1 MNCSSLKEIIKR
13 HRNQIPCRN
22 VILEKK
28 KKKAME
34 HIITE
39 TTEEI

>member
-1 MNCSSLKEIIKR
+1 MQKCDSW
-13 HRNQIPCRN
+13 
-22 VILEKK
+22 KK

-39 TTEEI
+39 TTEEIWIQIIKFENYC